1 MMTDIDQE
9 ITSKEGTVGVFLR
22 KEVTRVLGNLLG
34 TGTTDEKGNQS
45 VIIPDLH
52 QGRHREEGPV
62 GHRDLQIG
70 ITRDPEL
77 LTEDGPEPQTEEGR
91 NPQEEDHEVQTEDAP
106 ERQKGGGPDHREE
119 GQGHRVDVHVLQI
132 GGGRGPLTEEGL
144 GLQIGGD
151 RGHWTEDH
159 PKEDDRG
166 HLIDADLGLRTGG
179 DHCHQDAG
187 PGLLTSGRG
196 RGHRTGDI
204 REVLVELDHDLHL
217 IDEGQGRLWTEEDQE
232 HPKEDLHD
240 HLGGGRGPLT

>member
-1 MMTDIDQE
+1 MMIDIAQE
-9 ITSKEGTVGVFLR
+9 TTNKEGTVGVSLR
-22 KEVTRVLGNLLG
+22 KEVTRVLGNLRG

-62 GHRDLQIG
+62 GHRDLPID
-70 ITRDPEL
+70 ITRDPAL
-77 LTEDGPEPQTEEGR
+77 LTGDGPEPQTGGGR
-91 NPQEEDHEVQTEDAP
+91 NPQDEDHEVLTEGDP
-106 ERQKGGGPDHREE
+106 EHQKGGGPDHRGE

-132 GGGRGPLTEEGL
+132 GGGQGPLTEEGL

-151 RGHWTEDH
+151 RGHWTGDH

-166 HLIDADLGLRTGG
+166 RLIDADLGLRTGE

-196 RGHRTGDI
+196 RGHQTGDI
-204 REVLVELDHDLHL
+204 REVLVEQDQDLHV
-217 IDEGQGRLWTEEDQE
+217 IEEGQGRQWTEDGQE
-232 HPKEDLHD
+232 HPKEDSHD